1 MINFTQFQERVKV
14 DSSKKVSEIEISLE
28 VSDSK
33 AKVNITD
40 IMLQGGPLS
49 TIWVAHPSEMRWQ
62 HDW

>member
-1 MINFTQFQERVKV
+1 MINFNQFQERIKI
-14 DSSKKVSEIEISLE
+14 DSSKKVSEIEISLQANDT
-28 VSDSK
+28 DSGL
-33 AKVNITD
+33 NITD